1 MKNFINYLS
10 KKSLSLGNDSGMTR
24 KWFGNDSGMTRFSL
38 ASLICLCMLTIGV
51 GNAWA
56 DKWVKVTSAP
66 ASWAGE
72 YLLVYENNSTTGYV
86 WTGVDAA
93 SCYTSATISNGEIAS
108 KPASAVSI
116 TIAAVTG
123 GYSIQVN
130 GGTNNGKYIYGTK
143 GSNTINFNAS
153 AGVNTISYSSSSSDI
168 MSNTS
173 HMRWNSNRF
182 RYYQSGSYSNYSP
195 VQLYK
200 KAVAV
205 AYTVTFTKTDGSTE
219 EIEEASVGAGV
230 TPPDMSTPCDG
241 WAFQGWSKSQS
252 TSSTSTTVLTKEPL
266 TTGKYYPS
274 ANTTLYPVY
283 TKSGGT
289 VFSQYQLI
297 TSASGDLS
305 GKYLL
310 STGSI
315 TATGAVVSNNAL
327 PYESLTPGTTQ
338 YAAKE
343 FTIVKNG
350 NNSNY
355 FIKFPNGYY
364 LGNKKNSA
372 DLKTNGSTS
381 APTTDVNHFLWTFT
395 TSEIS
400 NVNNSTRDLKYNNT
414 LATPAIKSYAHTG
427 NTYPKLKLYKRIETE
442 ITYYYSYPD
451 CSSASQVVTPTFS
464 LSAGTYIG
472 TQSVSI
478 SCATDDATI
487 YYTTNGS
494 DPTTSSSVYS
504 SALSISETTTLKA
517 MAVADGL
524 EDSEIASATY
534 TIRPSKTYNLVT
546 DASSLGIGDKIVILE
561 NGGTYAMSTTQNSNN
576 RGASTD
582 FVLSGSTV
590 RVPDEGT
597 VQPIALEA
605 YADGYWYFNVGTD
618 SYLAATG
625 SSSSLLKTQTKA
637 LVNTN
642 TTGKWSIALASST
655 FTVKTNDGPSY
666 NRMRYNPNG
675 GNPIFTCYSS
685 DTQTAVKVY
694 VYSNTLPT
702 IQTNPTSLS
711 GFSATYGGSASD
723 AQNVYVSGRNLTGN
737 ITVTPPTGYEIKKSS
752 DGSYSNSA
760 ITLSPSNGKVSVT
773 LNVRL
778 AAGNNAGNYNG
789 NLTLVGYNSEAST
802 NVALTGTVAKI
813 TPVITFTLSESAAM
827 ANTAVSY
834 TLSSTS
840 DATPITFSYVRGG
853 SSVSSMITND
863 TENKTIS
870 ISEAGVYKIRV
881 NQAADAN
888 HNAAAQVERELTI
901 TVRDVFKDLV
911 NGYDDVNGDDTGS
924 GITTPTF
931 SQLENGSQNACHST
945 TRYLIGWIKSTDLAT
960 IYGSPG
966 ESGYLEDAEAYD
978 PDKVVAPGAAAT
990 ASGITWY
997 AVWAEEE

>member
-1 MKNFINYLS
+1 MKNLINYLS
-10 KKSLSLGNDSGMTR
+10 KKSLSLGNGSGMTR
-24 KWFGNDSGMTRFSL
+24 KWFGDDSGMTRFSL

-51 GNAWA
+51 GNAWGTAATLPVDYTFGGNSYPTGCTGNSLTLQGYA
-56 DKWVKVTSAP
+56 DSHGNYRLKFDGTGDYLQIQTDAAAQQIIFSLKMIGGNSNSSFQITGSADGSSYSNVGSAFTISGSTNDIVNCTTSV
-66 ASWAGE
+66 SI
-72 YLLVYENNSTTGYV
+72 NSTYRYFRLV
-86 WTGVDAA
+86 F
-93 SCYTSATISNGEIAS
+93 
-108 KPASAVSI
+108 
-116 TIAAVTG
+116 
-123 GYSIQVN
+123 
-130 GGTNNGKYIYGTK
+130 TK
-143 GSNTINFNAS
+143 GSNVGFGTLKISKAS
-153 AGVNTISYSSSSSDI
+153 
-168 MSNTS
+168 
-173 HMRWNSNRF
+173 
-182 RYYQSGSYSNYSP
+182 
-195 VQLYK
+195 K
-200 KAVAV
+200 
-205 AYTVTFTKTDGSTE
+205 YTVTFYKTDGTTTALTE
-219 EIEEASVGAGV
+219 VSAGAGV
-230 TPPDMSTPCDG
+230 TPPSMDTPCDG

-252 TSSTSTTVLTKEPL
+252 TSSTSTTVLTTETL
-266 TTGKYYPS
+266 TAGKYYPS

-315 TATGAVVSNNAL
+315 TATGATVSNSAL
-327 PYESLTPGTTQ
+327 PYESLTPGSTQ

-364 LGNKKNSA
+364 LGNKNSSA

-395 TSEIS
+395 TSKIS
-400 NVNNSTRDLKYNNT
+400 NVNNSTRDLKYNND
-414 LATPAIKSYAHTG
+414 AQTPIIKCYAYAGNSYP
-427 NTYPKLKLYKRIETE
+427 NLKLYKRIEVDV
-442 ITYYYSYPD
+442 TYYYSYPD
-451 CSSASQVVTPTFS
+451 CSSASQVATPTFS
-464 LSAGTYIG
+464 VSEGTYIG
-472 TQSVSI
+472 TQSVEI
-478 SCATDDATI
+478 SCATDGATI
-487 YYTTNGS
+487 YYTTNGT

-504 SALSISETTTLKA
+504 SALSISSTTTLKA
-517 MAVADGL
+517 FAVKADL
-524 EDSEIASATY
+524 DDSEIASATY
-534 TIRPSKTYNLVT
+534 TIRSCKSYSLVT

-561 NGGTYAMSTTQNSNN
+561 TGGTCAMSTTQNTNN
-576 RGASTD
+576 RGTSTD
-582 FVLSGSTV
+582 YVLSGSTV
-590 RVPDEGT
+590 KVPDVGT
-597 VQPIALEA
+597 VQSIDLEA
-605 YADGYWYFNVGTD
+605 YADGYWYFKVGDD

-625 SSSSLLKTQTKA
+625 NSSALLKTQTKS
-637 LVNTN
+637 VVTSN
-642 TTGKWSIALASST
+642 TTGKWNIALASST
-655 FTVKTNDGPSY
+655 FTVKAFEGAPY
-666 NRMRYNPNG
+666 NIMRYNSSSTL
-675 GNPIFTCYSS
+675 FTCYSS
-685 DTQTAVKVY
+685 ATQTAVKVY
-694 VYSNTLPT
+694 VYSNTSPT

-711 GFSATYGGSASD
+711 GFSATYGESASD
-723 AQNVYVSGRNLTGN
+723 AQNVYVCGRNLTGN
-737 ITVTPPTGYEIKKSS
+737 ITVTPPTGYEVKKSS
-752 DGSYSNSA
+752 DGSYSSSA
-760 ITLSPSNGKVSVT
+760 ITLSPTNGKVSVT

-901 TVRDVFKDLV
+901 TVRDVFIDLV

-966 ESGYLEDAEAYD
+966 ESGYLEDAAAYD

-997 AVWAEEE
+997 AVWAKEE

>member
-1 MKNFINYLS
+1 MKNLINYLS
-10 KKSLSLGNDSGMTR
+10 KKSLSLGNGSGMTR

-38 ASLICLCMLTIGV
+38 ASLICLCLLSLGV

-56 DKWVKVTSAP
+56 DKWVKVTSTP

-72 YLLVYENNSTTGYV
+72 YLLVYEYNSTTGYV
-86 WTGVDAA
+86 WTGVDGN
-93 SCYTSATISNGEIAS
+93 SCYASATISSGEIAS
-108 KPASAVSI
+108 KPSGAVSL
-116 TIAAVTG
+116 TIAAVTE

-130 GGTNNGKYIYGTK
+130 GGTNNGKYIYGTS
-143 GSNTINFNAS
+143 GSNVINFSAS
-153 AGVNTISYSSSSSDI
+153 SEVNTITGSSNPDI
-168 MSNTS
+168 VSNTS
-173 HMRWNSNRF
+173 HIRWNSDNSRF
-182 RYYQSGSYSNYSP
+182 RYFKSTSYSLQNN

-200 KAVAV
+200 KAEAV
-205 AYTVTFTKTDGSTE
+205 AYTVTFTKTDGTTQAIKE
-219 EIEEASVGAGV
+219 GSVGAGV
-230 TPPDMSTPCDG
+230 TPPTMDATCGD
-241 WAFQGWSKSQS
+241 WEFQGWS
-252 TSSTSTTVLTKEPL
+252 TSESDDEENTDELTTVTLSA
-266 TTGKYYPS
+266 GKYYPS
-274 ANTTLYPVY
+274 DNTTLYPVY

-289 VFSQYQLI
+289 TFSQYQLI

-305 GKYLL
+305 GNYLL
-310 STGSI
+310 STGTI
-315 TATGAVVSNNAL
+315 TATGAVVSNKAL

-355 FIKFPNGYY
+355 FIKFPNGQY
-364 LGNKKNSA
+364 LGNKDNST
-372 DLKTNGSTS
+372 DLKTNGSTT
-381 APTTDVNHFLWTFT
+381 APTDNVDHFLWTFT

-400 NVNNSTRDLKYNNT
+400 NVNNSTRDLKYNT
-414 LATPAIKSYAHTG
+414 DAQTPIIKCYAHTG
-427 NTYPKLKLYKRIETE
+427 NTYPNLKLYKRIETE

-478 SCATDDATI
+478 SCATDGATI
-487 YYTTNGS
+487 YYTTNGT

-504 SALSISETTTLKA
+504 SALSISSTTTLKA

-534 TIRPSKTYNLVT
+534 TIRPCKSYSLVT
-546 DASSLGIGDKIVILE
+546 DASTLGIGDKIVILE
-561 NGGTYAMSTTQNSNN
+561 NGGTYAMSTTQNDNN

-590 RVPDEGT
+590 RVPDVGT
-597 VQPIALEA
+597 VQPITLEA
-605 YADGYWYFNVGTD
+605 YADGYWYFNVGGD
-618 SYLAATG
+618 NYLAATG
-625 SSSSLLKTQTKA
+625 SSSALLKTQGKST
-637 LVNTN
+637 VTTN

-666 NRMRYNPNG
+666 NTMRYNSSST
-675 GNPIFTCYSS
+675 IFNCYSS
-685 DTQTAVKVY
+685 ATQTAVKVY

-752 DGSYSNSA
+752 DGSYSSSA

-789 NLTLVGYNSEAST
+789 NLTLVGNNSEAST
-802 NVALTGTVAKI
+802 NVALTGIVAKI

-863 TENKTIS
+863 TENKTVS

-911 NGYDDVNGDDTGS
+911 NGYGDVNGDDTGS

-966 ESGYLEDAEAYD
+966 ESGYLEDAEDYD